1 MRRRLGSWLV
11 LAVLAAGCATPHA
24 SHQPTVNNQTDVW
37 FAQHMVPHLLQDSSI
52 AYLTRARL
60 TDPELARVAN
70 RIHRR
75 SQTQATQLLE
85 WLAERGLAPH
95 GHSHQPGDRLRRSDL
110 EQLSQLGGAALD
122 LAFVKVIT
130 ARDRAGTK
138 LAATEAR
145 GGSVPAIRQLAQQLL
160 AEQQA
165 RIAMLRSWRRAG
177 RSRTPAGH
185 RLRSP
190 VIRRWSACR
199 HVVVTSRGLGQE
211 QRRNNQRTLD
221 KASGFPILV

>member
-1 MRRRLGSWLV
+1 VRRRLGSWLV

-165 RIAMLRSWRRAG
+165 RIAMLQSWRRAG
-177 RSRTPAGH
+177 SKSH
-185 RLRSP
+185 
-190 VIRRWSACR
+190 
-199 HVVVTSRGLGQE
+199 TSRPPAKVA
-211 QRRNNQRTLD
+211 RH
-221 KASGFPILV
+221 P